1 MFETTVAS
9 GDVERYKAY
18 DRLNAVADILMVCA
32 VILLSYFL
40 PSSIASHIVVYGLVL
55 FMAVFSVLW
64 HAVVPDRF
72 LGPRKLLIKNVVD
85 GVLATLIIQ
94 YTGQEQS
101 PFVFLYYL
109 VLLAAAVSIGV
120 RYTFLLAGF
129 ITVAYVV
136 ISGIAIQRLVLEPTA
151 FIYIW
156 ADIISLWLV
165 AYLAAF
171 LADETAKA
179 RKGVAEAREKFESFS
194 KIDWLTGLYNMKH
207 FDVLGVQEVARAER
221 YGHPLAMLMVD
232 SDFLKAINDTYGHQK
247 GDQLIVNL
255 ATTVSQNVRAS
266 DTVIRY
272 GGDEF
277 LVVLP
282 ETDSLACGFLA
293 ERIRAAVEEQG
304 LQVGQTRVKT
314 TVSIGMTCYPKDAPD
329 PMGLLA
335 RADAALRHSKQMG
348 RNRVSSYIE
357 GMELQ
362 REVAPRQLAATADG
376 AGAL

>member
-1 MFETTVAS
+1 MIQEEAVTSAEH
-9 GDVERYKAY
+9 ERFKAY

-32 VILLSYFL
+32 VIFFSYFL
-40 PSSIASHIVVYGLVL
+40 PGGMAAHIVVYGLVL
-55 FMAVFSVLW
+55 FMAVFSVMW
-64 HAVVPDRF
+64 HAVVPDRY
-72 LGPRKLLIKNVVD
+72 LGPKKLIVKNLVD
-85 GVLATLIIQ
+85 AALATLIIQ

-120 RYTFLLAGF
+120 RYTFMLAAL
-129 ITVAYVV
+129 ITTAYVI
-136 ISGIAIQRLVLEPTA
+136 ISGVAIQRLVLEPTG

-156 ADIISLWLV
+156 ADIVSLWLV

-179 RKGVAEAREKFESFS
+179 RQGVAEAREKFESFS

-221 YGHPLAMLMVD
+221 YGHPLSLLMID
-232 SDFLKAINDTYGHQK
+232 SDYLKSVNDNYGHQK
-247 GDQLIVNL
+247 GDQLISDL
-255 ATTVSQNVRAS
+255 AATISQNARSS
-266 DTVIRY
+266 DSVIRY

-282 ETDSLACGFLA
+282 ETDTLAASFLA
-293 ERIRAAVEEQG
+293 ERIRAAVEERG
-304 LQVGQTRVKT
+304 LQIGQTKANT
-314 TVSIGMTCYPKDAPD
+314 TVSIGLASYPKDALD
-329 PMGLLA
+329 PTGLLA

-348 RNRVSSYIE
+348 RNRVSAYVE
-357 GMELQ
+357 GMEQQ
-362 REVAPRQLAATADG
+362 RPLHPKQPAVAAPAV
-376 AGAL
+376 

>member
-1 MFETTVAS
+1 MQDEAIAS
-9 GDVERYKAY
+9 AELERYKAY
-18 DRLNAVADILMVCA
+18 DRLNAIADILMVCA
-32 VILLSYFL
+32 VIFFSYFL
-40 PSSIASHIVVYGLVL
+40 PAPLVSQIVVYGLVL

-64 HAVVPDRF
+64 HAVMPERY

-85 GVLATLIIQ
+85 AVLATLIIQ

-101 PFVFLYYL
+101 PFIFLYYL

-120 RYTFLLAGF
+120 RYTFLLAGL
-129 ITVAYVV
+129 ITAAYVV
-136 ISGIAIQRLVLEPTA
+136 LSGIAIQRLVLEPTA

-156 ADIISLWLV
+156 AHIISFWLV

-179 RKGVAEAREKFESFS
+179 RRGVAEAREKFESFS

-221 YGHPLAMLMVD
+221 YGHSLALLMID
-232 SDFLKAINDTYGHQK
+232 SDYLKAINDAYGHQK
-247 GDQLIVNL
+247 GDQLISEL
-255 ATTVSQNVRAS
+255 AGVITQSARTS

-277 LVVLP
+277 LVILP
-282 ETDSLACGFLA
+282 ETDALGSSFLG
-293 ERIRAAVEEQG
+293 ERIRAAVEARG
-304 LQVGQTRVKT
+304 LQVGPTRVKT
-314 TVSIGMTCYPKDAPD
+314 TVSIGIASYPKNALD
-329 PMGLLA
+329 PTGLLA

-348 RNRVSSYIE
+348 RNRVSVYVD
-357 GMELQ
+357 GMGEAAPIQ
-362 REVAPRQLAATADG
+362 REPTVTARHADS
-376 AGAL
+376 

>member
-1 MFETTVAS
+1 MLDAAIAS
-9 GDVERYKAY
+9 GDIERYKGY

-32 VILLSYFL
+32 IIFFSYFL
-40 PSSIASHIVVYGLVL
+40 PSSLSSQIVVYGLVL
-55 FMAVFSVLW
+55 FMAIFSVLW
-64 HAVVPDRF
+64 HAVVPERF
-72 LGPRKLLIKNVVD
+72 LGPRKLLVKNVID
-85 GVLATLIIQ
+85 AVLATLVIQ

-129 ITVAYVV
+129 ITVAYIV
-136 ISGIAIQRLVLEPTA
+136 ISGIAIQRLVLEPTS

-156 ADIISLWLV
+156 ADIISFWLV

-207 FDVLGVQEVARAER
+207 FDTVGVQEVARAER
-221 YGHPLAMLMVD
+221 YGHSLALLMVD
-232 SDFLKAINDTYGHQK
+232 SDYLKAINDTYGHQK
-247 GDQLIVNL
+247 GDELINGV
-255 ATTVSQNVRAS
+255 ATTISQNVRAS

-282 ETDSLACGFLA
+282 ETDVLACSFLA
-293 ERIRAAVEEQG
+293 ERIRAAVEERG

-314 TVSIGMTCYPKDAPD
+314 TVSIGVALYPKDAVD
-329 PMGLLA
+329 PTGLLA

-348 RNRVSSYIE
+348 RNRVSAYVD
-357 GMELQ
+357 GMEQ
-362 REVAPRQLAATADG
+362 GHERDTKQIAATPHEV
-376 AGAL
+376 